1 MIRPFYF
8 KDKTFYILDQR
19 RLPLEETWIACT
31 SSDKVAQA
39 IRTLAV
45 RGAPAIGI
53 AASFGLVLE
62 ASKGRAHVETAAGI
76 LINARPTA
84 VNLAWAIKR
93 CIAAIGSTDEKH
105 LPERLQHEAETI
117 WQEEIEAN
125 ESMALLG
132 ASLFEQ
138 GREFS
143 ILTHC
148 NAGSLATGG
157 IGTAIG
163 IIRKLH
169 EQHKLTMVYVDETRP
184 LLQGARITAYELNN
198 DSIPC
203 TLITDSMAG
212 WLMKQARVDAVII
225 GADRIAFNHDTANK
239 VGSYSLAVLAHAHGI
254 PFYVAAPRSTFD
266 PATPTGDDITIE
278 ERDAD
283 EVIFFK
289 GIRCAPRVKVFN
301 PSFDVVPHELI
312 TAIISETEIHP
323 VNAKY

>member
-8 KDKTFYILDQR
+8 KDKIFYILDQR
-19 RLPLEETWIACT
+19 RLPLEETWISCT
-31 SSDKVAQA
+31 SSNEVAQA
-39 IRTLAV
+39 IKTLAV

-62 ASKGRAHVETAAGI
+62 ASKGRIHVEKAAES

-84 VNLAWAIKR
+84 INLAWAVKR
-93 CIAAIGSTDEKH
+93 CLSSIASTAERH
-105 LPERLQHEAETI
+105 LLERLQQEAQDI

-125 ESMALLG
+125 ESMAVLG

-138 GREFS
+138 DKEYS
-143 ILTHC
+143 VLTHC

-163 IIRKLH
+163 VIRKLH
-169 EQHKLTMVYVDETRP
+169 EQHKLKMVYVDETRP
-184 LLQGARITAYELNN
+184 LLQGARITAYELKN
-198 DSIPC
+198 DTIPC

-212 WLMKQARVDAVII
+212 WLMKQGQVDAVIV
-225 GADRIAFNHDTANK
+225 GADRIACNHDTANK
-239 VGSYSLAVLAHAHGI
+239 VGSYSLAVLARAHGI
-254 PFYVAAPRSTFD
+254 PFYIAAPRSTFD
-266 PATPTGDDITIE
+266 PLTPTGDDITIE

-283 EVIFFK
+283 EVLFFH
-289 GIRCAPRVKVFN
+289 GTQSAPRVRVFN

-312 TAIISETEIHP
+312 TAIISESEVHW
-323 VNAKY
+323 